1 VIFFGQDA
9 WRFDDPPVN
18 GKTVSE
24 KIQTDNSQGSAI
36 GFASAAF
43 VGDMRQ
49 AVKLKQE
56 LFTGVKDEALST

>member
-1 VIFFGQDA
+1 MA
-9 WRFDDPPVN
+9 RLSP
-18 GKTVSE
+18 E

-56 LFTGVKDEALST
+56 LFTGVKDETLST

>member
-1 VIFFGQDA
+1 
-9 WRFDDPPVN
+9 VN